1 MSGCQVKT
9 LDSPM
14 NLIFDIKKLYVLGIV
29 FFGLSNDMLLVV
41 ENPL

>member
-29 FFGLSNDMLLVV
+29 LSALLNDILLVV
-41 ENPL
+41 ENPF